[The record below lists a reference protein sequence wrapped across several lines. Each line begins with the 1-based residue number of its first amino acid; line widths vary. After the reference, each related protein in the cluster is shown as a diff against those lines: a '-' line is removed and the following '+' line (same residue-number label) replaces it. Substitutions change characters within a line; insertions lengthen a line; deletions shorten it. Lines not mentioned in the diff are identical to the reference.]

1 MKITSKHIERDGSG
15 SVSLVPEEDEDLYH
29 IYNLLDI
36 GDQVR
41 APAVRNVKSES
52 STGSIESHRVRVTL
66 TIQVTKTYFDSTGSS
81 APPDPT
87 AIGGANASGTPAE
100 GEGSIA
106 GALGG
111 GSGGEGATMQV
122 SGRVVSEN
130 KHVKMGAFHTLDLE
144 VHRQLTIIKESW
156 DSIHLERLS
165 DSSDVGQR
173 AEVGAIILGEGTA
186 AVCLLTEHMTVVRQ
200 RIEVPMPRK
209 HKSLPSSSSSD
220 KAHTRFLSLV
230 YEAVLK
236 LLGLPALRLI
246 ILASAGFTRDTVFEY
261 LFSEGVKRGEKL
273 LTGSEAKR
281 KFLRIHVSSPHVH
294 SLMEVLKSPEV
305 SSQLKDTKFAREGQM
320 LDKFQRMLAS
330 DELRAWYGES
340 HVMMAAARGAIGSL
354 LISDGLFR
362 ASDPV
367 RRKHFVQLVED
378 VRSQGGEV
386 SIFSGMHETGRQLNG
401 LTGIAAILRYPL
413 DIETAEEEEREEQEK
428 LKAQAEANKQ
438 SA

>member
-1 MKITSKHIERDGSG
+1 MSPREFIKRGLRFIS
-15 SVSLVPEEDEDLYH
+15 Y
-29 IYNLLDI
+29 YNLLDI

-173 AEVGAIILGEGTA
+173 AEVGAIILEKFDG
-186 AVCLLTEHMTVVRQ
+186 
-200 RIEVPMPRK
+200 
-209 HKSLPSSSSSD
+209 SSQ
-220 KAHTRFLSLV
+220 
-230 YEAVLK
+230 
-236 LLGLPALRLI
+236 
-246 ILASAGFTRDTVFEY
+246 
-261 LFSEGVKRGEKL
+261 
-273 LTGSEAKR
+273 
-281 KFLRIHVSSPHVH
+281 
-294 SLMEVLKSPEV
+294 SPEV

-401 LTGIAAILRYPL
+401 LTGIAAILRYPWIL
-413 DIETAEEEEREEQEK
+413 KQPKKRNEK
-428 LKAQAEANKQ
+428 SKKN
-438 SA
+438 

>member
-15 SVSLVPEEDEDLYH
+15 SVSLIPEEDEDLYH
-29 IYNLLDI
+29 IYNLLNI

-52 STGSIESHRVRVTL
+52 STGSIDSHRVRVTL
-66 TIQVTKTYFDSTGSS
+66 TIQVTKTYFDATGSS
-81 APPDPT
+81 TTAPDPT
-87 AIGGANASGTPAE
+87 AAGGATAVAE
-100 GEGSIA
+100 GEGSLT

-122 SGRVVSEN
+122 SGRVVVEN

-144 VHRQLTIIKESW
+144 VHRQLTIIKDSW

-173 AEVGAIILGEGTA
+173 AEVGAVVLGEGTA
-186 AVCLLTEHMTVVRQ
+186 AVCLLTEHMTVIRQ

-209 HKSLPSSSSSD
+209 HKSLPSSSSGD
-220 KAHTRFLSLV
+220 KAHVRFLSLV

-246 ILASAGFTRDTVFEY
+246 ILASAGFTRDTVYEY
-261 LFSEGVKRGEKL
+261 LFSEGLKRGEKL

-340 HVMMAAARGAIGSL
+340 HVMMAATRGAIGSL

-362 ASDPV
+362 ASDPA

-378 VRSQGGEV
+378 VRTQGGDV

-413 DIETAEEEEREEQEK
+413 DIETAEEEEREEQER
-428 LKAQAEANKQ
+428 LKAQADANKL
-438 SA
+438 SP